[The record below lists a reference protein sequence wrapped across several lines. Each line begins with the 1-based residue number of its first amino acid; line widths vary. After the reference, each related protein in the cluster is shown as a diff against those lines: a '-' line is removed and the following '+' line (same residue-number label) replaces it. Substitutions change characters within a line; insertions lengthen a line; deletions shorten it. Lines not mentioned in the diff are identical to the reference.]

1 MTWPLVKVNAFEFMQ
16 DDRKAEC
23 FNHDVE
29 L

>member
-1 MTWPLVKVNAFEFMQ
+1 MTWPLVKVNDFEYMLN
-16 DDRKAEC
+16 DRKAEC